1 MGWLGTLS
9 ANTTLALRTGRAGA
23 AAATADLEL
32 ATVFDVFEVADPEAL
47 GAVAD
52 ELETVTVFPEFAL
65 ATEFLL
71 LELSALFDSEDF
83 VLLERTVTVFA
94 DDLVPSSALVVESVE
109 LFALGLLGECA
120 APDPASGCF
129 ESNAVG
135 EDATAFD
142 STGVEI
148 VDVLE
153 PFPRIATRSICNRLC
168 IQSRGIVRG
177 ILGTC
182 RCNYR
187 LPLWLSWLR
196 FTLARIILLRRG
208 LRNRFGLYVAFSA
221 AGSSNLD
228 VSFFASDNLYRL
240 AAL

>member
-153 PFPRIATRSICNRLC
+153 PALSGDSPRGLAATAKSGFRAS
-168 IQSRGIVRG
+168 
-177 ILGTC
+177 
-182 RCNYR
+182 
-187 LPLWLSWLR
+187 PLAVFATGFAFRAEAL
-196 FTLARIILLRRG
+196 FAGFLARAAATTDCRSGCPGCVSPSLELFCSVG
-208 LRNRFGLYVAFSA
+208 DFGIAL
-221 AGSSNLD
+221 
-228 VSFFASDNLYRL
+228 AST
-240 AAL
+240 